1 MSTNAENQGPGENP
15 PTNNQPEPIR
25 DGGGIEYNPNPE
37 PPQPGFERITNIL
50 GRPIVDVYNPNLAA
64 ETPKQTVKH
73 PIDHYEPNTNAEK
86 PRSYYNYRVLAHP
99 APQPPAD
106 NQDARIFTPTRHQLP
121 NGLTLTT
128 NPDPM
133 VENFYQNFIATA
145 WHGQLK
151 GQPNHLDFSSTYLV
165 LTNLFGTTEHAPG
178 PRIMAH
184 SAVYSFLDLLQGETI
199 TNCWCITIHPVGED
213 SLGDYEQGNE
223 EFYQQTLEKHQVNVK
238 RLGLVDTNISLFD
251 DELCEL
257 FHPNICDD
265 LAKPVQDWVAKA
277 ETKWEYLWHVNT
289 IFVDTDPTNANL
301 AEATHQEAFA
311 QAYSQPLL
319 KTRTTAADKVAKETE
334 ITIPTPA
341 DNPKTG
347 PLQGASL
354 VLFHIQIL
362 TWWLNNLESIIRN
375 CLADLKQN
383 LIRQHATNVLKN
395 TGYRLVNPIT
405 TRL

>member
-1 MSTNAENQGPGENP
+1 MSTSAENQGPGENP
-15 PTNNQPEPIR
+15 PTNNQPEPTR

-37 PPQPGFERITNIL
+37 PPQPGYERITNIL
-50 GRPIVDVYNPNLAA
+50 GQPIVDVYNPHLAA
-64 ETPKQTVKH
+64 DPPRQ
-73 PIDHYEPNTNAEK
+73 N
-86 PRSYYNYRVLAHP
+86 PRSYYNYRILGSPTPH
-99 APQPPAD
+99 PPAD
-106 NQDARIFTPTRHQLP
+106 HQDARIFTPTRHQLP

-133 VENFYQNFIATA
+133 VENFYQNFIAAA

-165 LTNLFGTTEHAPG
+165 LTNLFGTTEHAPN

-184 SAVYSFLDLLQGETI
+184 SAVYSFLDLLRGETT

-213 SLGDYEQGNE
+213 NLDDYEQGNE
-223 EFYQQTLEKHQVNVK
+223 EFYQQTLEKHQVNV
-238 RLGLVDTNISLFD
+238 RSLGLVDMDISLFD
-251 DELCEL
+251 DELREL

-289 IFVDTDPTNANL
+289 IFVDTPTSKVEL
-301 AEATHQEAFA
+301 VETESLTQKLLL
-311 QAYSQPLL
+311 PLS
-319 KTRTTAADKVAKETE
+319 RTTLMTEETGKNPNPE
-334 ITIPTPA
+334 IKLP
-341 DNPKTG
+341 NPKPQ

-362 TWWLNNLESIIRN
+362 TWWFNNLESIIRN
-375 CLADLKQN
+375 FLAN
-383 LIRQHATNVLKN
+383 LRRDVARRHATNVLKN
-395 TGYRLVNPIT
+395 TGYRLVNPMT
-405 TRL
+405 A

>member
-1 MSTNAENQGPGENP
+1 MSTNAENQVPGE
-15 PTNNQPEPIR
+15 NQPEPTR
-25 DGGGIEYNPNPE
+25 DENGIEYNPNPE
-37 PPQPGFERITNIL
+37 PPQHGFERITDIL

-133 VENFYQNFIATA
+133 VENFYQNFIAAA

-151 GQPNHLDFSSTYLV
+151 GQPNHLDPSNTYLV
-165 LTNLFGTTEHAPG
+165 LTHLFGTTEHAPG

-184 SAVYSFLDLLQGETI
+184 SAVYSLLDLRKEKTI
-199 TNCWCITIHPVGED
+199 TDCWCITIHPVGED
-213 SLGDYEQGNE
+213 NLGDYEQGNE
-223 EFYQQTLEKHQVNVK
+223 EFYQQTLEKHQVNVH
-238 RLGLVDTNISLFD
+238 RLGLVDTGISLFD

-277 ETKWEYLWHVNT
+277 ETKWEYLWHVNAV
-289 IFVDTDPTNANL
+289 FVDTDPTIADL
-301 AEATHQEAFA
+301 VESATPTVST
-311 QAYSQPLL
+311 QAYLQPLL
-319 KTRTTAADKVAKETE
+319 KPTVTPADKAAKETE
-334 ITIPTPA
+334 ITITTPA
-341 DNPKTG
+341 ENLKTR
-347 PLQGASL
+347 PLQGLPL

-375 CLADLKQN
+375 FLANLRRDVARRQS
-383 LIRQHATNVLKN
+383 LIRQNATNMLKN
-395 TGYRLVNPIT
+395 TDYRLANPMT
-405 TRL
+405 A

>member
-15 PTNNQPEPIR
+15 PPNNQPEPTR

-37 PPQPGFERITNIL
+37 PPQPGFERITDIL

-64 ETPKQTVKH
+64 EPSPLLQL
-73 PIDHYEPNTNAEK
+73 
-86 PRSYYNYRVLAHP
+86 PRSSPPGA
-99 APQPPAD
+99 AAPAD
-106 NQDARIFTPTRHQLP
+106 HQDARVFTPTRHQLP

-133 VENFYQNFIATA
+133 VEAFYQNFIAA
-145 WHGQLK
+145 ACRGQLK

-184 SAVYSFLDLLQGETI
+184 SAVYSFLDLLQGEII

-223 EFYQQTLEKHQVNVK
+223 EFYQQTLEKHQVNVH
-238 RLGLVDTNISLFD
+238 RLGLVDMDISLFD

-289 IFVDTDPTNANL
+289 VFVDADPTIADL
-301 AEATHQEAFA
+301 VESATPTAST
-311 QAYSQPLL
+311 QAYLQPLL
-319 KTRTTAADKVAKETE
+319 KTEPSAAEKAAKETE
-334 ITIPTPA
+334 TTIPNPA
-341 DNPKTG
+341 ENPEKPQ

-375 CLADLKQN
+375 FLAN
-383 LIRQHATNVLKN
+383 LRRDVARRHATNVLKN
-395 TGYRLVNPIT
+395 TGYRLVNPMT
-405 TRL
+405 A

>member
-1 MSTNAENQGPGENP
+1 MSTNAENQGPRENP
-15 PTNNQPEPIR
+15 PTNNQPEPTR

-37 PPQPGFERITNIL
+37 PPQPGYERITNIL
-50 GRPIVDVYNPNLAA
+50 GQPIVDVYNPHLAA
-64 ETPKQTVKH
+64 EPPRQ
-73 PIDHYEPNTNAEK
+73 N
-86 PRSYYNYRVLAHP
+86 PRSYYNYRILGSTT
-99 APQPPAD
+99 PQPPAD
-106 NQDARIFTPTRHQLP
+106 HQNARIFTPTRHQLP

-133 VENFYQNFIATA
+133 VENFYQNFIAAA

-165 LTNLFGTTEHAPG
+165 LTNLFGTTEHAPN

-184 SAVYSFLDLLQGETI
+184 SAVYSFLDLLQGETT

-213 SLGDYEQGNE
+213 SLDDYEQGNE
-223 EFYQQTLEKHQVNVK
+223 EFYQQTLEKHQVNV
-238 RLGLVDTNISLFD
+238 RSLGLVDMDISLFD
-251 DELCEL
+251 DELREL

-265 LAKPVQDWVAKA
+265 LAKPVQNWVAKA

-289 IFVDTDPTNANL
+289 IFVDTPTSKVEL
-301 AEATHQEAFA
+301 VETESLTQKLLL
-311 QAYSQPLL
+311 PLS
-319 KTRTTAADKVAKETE
+319 RTTLITEETGKNPNPE
-334 ITIPTPA
+334 IKLP
-341 DNPKTG
+341 NPKPQ

-375 CLADLKQN
+375 FLAN
-383 LIRQHATNVLKN
+383 LRRDVARRHATNVLKN
-395 TGYRLVNPIT
+395 TGYRLVNPMT
-405 TRL
+405 A

>member
-1 MSTNAENQGPGENP
+1 MSTNAENQGPRENP
-15 PTNNQPEPIR
+15 PNNNQPKPTW

-37 PPQPGFERITNIL
+37 PPQPGYERITNIL
-50 GRPIVDVYNPNLAA
+50 GQLIVDVYNPHLAA
-64 ETPKQTVKH
+64 EPPQQ
-73 PIDHYEPNTNAEK
+73 N
-86 PRSYYNYRVLAHP
+86 PRSYYNYRILGSP
-99 APQPPAD
+99 TPQPPAA

-133 VENFYQNFIATA
+133 VENFYQNFIAAA

-151 GQPNHLDFSSTYLV
+151 GQPNHLDPSSTYLV

-184 SAVYSFLDLLQGETI
+184 SAVYSLQDLLGGEPT

-213 SLGDYEQGNE
+213 SLDDYEQGNE
-223 EFYQQTLEKHQVNVK
+223 EFYQQTLEKHQVNV
-238 RLGLVDTNISLFD
+238 RSLGLVDMDISLFD
-251 DELCEL
+251 DELREL

-289 IFVDTDPTNANL
+289 IFVDTPTSKVEL
-301 AEATHQEAFA
+301 AETESLTQKLLL
-311 QAYSQPLL
+311 PLS
-319 KTRTTAADKVAKETE
+319 RTTLITEETGKNPNPE
-334 ITIPTPA
+334 IKLP
-341 DNPKTG
+341 NPKPQ

-375 CLADLKQN
+375 FLAN
-383 LIRQHATNVLKN
+383 LRRDAARRHATNVLKN
-395 TGYRLVNPIT
+395 TGYRLENPMT
-405 TRL
+405 A